1 MNVDFGDGAGA
12 GDVTGVRLGD
22 RAGGGFGGAVGVG
35 LGAGVEQPI
44 ADVTSIDI
52 NSRTSSNTMMI
63 FPYFI

>member
-12 GDVTGVRLGD
+12 GDVTGFGLGD

>member
-1 MNVDFGDGAGA
+1 MLIL
-12 GDVTGVRLGD
+12 VTELAHTLVSGVGVGD
-22 RAGGGFGGAVGVG
+22 RVDGGFGGAVGVG